1 MDIRNERALDR
12 QYVESME
19 QKAKSRNPK
28 EAKIARQGLALRKLS
43 MRAQEELYS
52 TLQKR
57 SSDQVDG
64 SIESSS
70 TTSFVTLLD
79 GATPT
84 SLYSPEE
91 LALVR
96 RDTASTEPEPDEE
109 IKELLDSIRN
119 RKPVLA
125 STSEEGDYVERLL
138 AGVGEDVRCLPAQ
151 SRPSSFQR
159 GSFIPSR
166 IPPPHKREE
175 NPIDLQLRTWGKSYW
190 FLPEQQ
196 KGLEARTYDEAPIAI
211 QRKLIKEAL
220 EPNLIMHFPHWKP
233 FRTVG
238 RGRYCVSKDLP
249 YDKLAQNLLARMGD
263 FPDIVGGFGQGV
275 SIEGHPDLDFHSLL
289 CVKYEKEMNERILPP
304 QTEVIDGVQVVR
316 GFPSEFNNGMR
327 IAETFL
333 YPTTYE
339 VFDYLDPFGRISDH
353 RLVQN
358 HYWTPQKAKED
369 DPRQYTLENTY
380 PAPPHDWANIPKHVK
395 FTNPAKPSHVTR
407 PGRRSVLQGSDL
419 EALKARDEPP
429 MPDETTMRARALM
442 VGAKAVTNAKPR
454 PSMSRKLSNKGK
466 KFNNASALLGNKRTS
481 SKGKDVEQ
489 KDELEEI
496 VDETLEEAK
505 PCFGR
510 SPVIPRPS
518 PRHSGIAQLIDQ
530 PGLGE
535 KHTKLIPDQTYIPRS
550 KSKVNL
556 SANRNKNEVNRG
568 AAVNLERQEAA
579 LAERSLQLLKDSSS
593 KPIDRKEN
601 VESASTSSIL
611 NYYMGSLPE
620 RGDST
625 KVPSPEENSPPL
637 RSILTNPAN
646 PQDICQRQSEKKTVD
661 WASEFPR
668 SSSIPINIPAHPIS
682 VSWEKQPH
690 FMKHVNSQSPNPPH
704 SMAIAIKEIEAIRQ
718 SGIALSTNPSRRGSS
733 AVVEM
738 ARSQTRD
745 RESRLAAKGAVN
757 TLADYGTAL
766 AVLKEVHE
774 ENEAMEKQ
782 EETARNAREAC
793 FKAVQDHEEEILG

>member
-1 MDIRNERALDR
+1 MDNRNERALDR

-19 QKAKSRNPK
+19 RKAKSRNLK
-28 EAKIARQGLALRKLS
+28 EAKIARQGLALRRLS
-43 MRAQEELYS
+43 MRAQEDLYS
-52 TLQKR
+52 TLEKR
-57 SSDQVDG
+57 SSDQAAG

-70 TTSFVTLLD
+70 TTSFITLLD
-79 GATPT
+79 GATPP

-91 LALVR
+91 RALVR
-96 RDTASTEPEPDEE
+96 SDTALTEPESDEE

-119 RKPVLA
+119 RKPVLTSA
-125 STSEEGDYVERLL
+125 SEEGDYVERLL
-138 AGVGEDVRCLPAQ
+138 AGVGEDVRCLPAP
-151 SRPSSFQR
+151 SGPSSFQR
-159 GSFIPSR
+159 GSFVPSR

-175 NPIDLQLRTWGKSYW
+175 NAIDFQLRTWGKSYW

-220 EPNLIMHFPHWKP
+220 EPNLIMHFPHWEP

-249 YDKLAQNLLARMGD
+249 YDKVAQNLMTRMGD
-263 FPDIVGGFGQGV
+263 VSDVVGGFGQGV

-289 CVKYEKEMNERILPP
+289 CLKYEKEMNERIKPP
-304 QTEVIDGVQVVR
+304 TTEIIDGVQVVR
-316 GFPSEFNNGMR
+316 GFPNDFNKGMR

-369 DPRQYTLENTY
+369 DPKQYTLENTY
-380 PAPPHDWANIPKHVK
+380 HAPPHDWANIPNHVK
-395 FTNPAKPSHVTR
+395 FTNPAKPSHITR
-407 PGRRSVLQGSDL
+407 PGRRSGLQDSDL
-419 EALKARDEPP
+419 EALEARDEPP
-429 MPDETTMRARALM
+429 MPDEETMRARALV

-454 PSMSRKLSNKGK
+454 PSMSRKFSNKGK
-466 KFNNASALLGNKRTS
+466 KFQNPSALLGKKRTL
-481 SKGKDVEQ
+481 SKGKDIEQ
-489 KDELEEI
+489 KNELEEI
-496 VDETLEEAK
+496 VDEAVEEAK

-510 SPVIPRPS
+510 SPVLPGPS
-518 PRHSGIAQLIDQ
+518 SKHSGIAQLIDQ

-535 KHTKLIPDQTYIPRS
+535 NHAKLIPDQPYIPRS
-550 KSKVNL
+550 KSKANL
-556 SANRNKNEVNRG
+556 SANQNKNEVKRRT
-568 AAVNLERQEAA
+568 AVPMEGQEA
-579 LAERSLQLLKDSSS
+579 LAETSLQTLKVGSR
-593 KPIDRKEN
+593 KPVDRKEN
-601 VESASTSSIL
+601 VGSSSTSSIL
-611 NYYMGSLPE
+611 KYYMGSIPE

-637 RSILTNPAN
+637 QTILTNQVN
-646 PQDICQRQSEKKTVD
+646 PQDICQHQAETNSVSWTND
-661 WASEFPR
+661 FPR

-682 VSWEKQPH
+682 DSWEKQPD
-690 FMKHVNSQSPNPPH
+690 FMKHLNSLSPHPPQ
-704 SMAIAIKEIEAIRQ
+704 SMAIAIKEIEANRQ
-718 SGIALSTNPSRRGSS
+718 SGIAFSTNPSRRGSS

-745 RESRLAAKGAVN
+745 RELRLAAKGQVN

-766 AVLKEVHE
+766 EVLKEVHE
-774 ENEAMEKQ
+774 EMRRRSSK
-782 EETARNAREAC
+782 RS
-793 FKAVQDHEEEILG
+793 